1 MTREQLKTFL
11 STPKGKLIA
20 VCSLLAVCWIFL
32 FIHFFGD
39 LLSALSDPHSV
50 DTAEKELKRLR
61 VRYAAVSEDFEE
73 FTAQRKRYN
82 AIITGAWLESR
93 DGQVETALRQ
103 KISDAVAAIE
113 FKLSSLGS
121 VNTGRINN
129 DLYYADIDVSA
140 EGAMDEIFKLISA
153 LEGIRPAPVWKRLYL
168 RPDNRP
174 QPQTRSVSTLN
185 LANLGATVEYS
196 RLSMN
201 GTLRIICADE
211 AAYRRVSGGERK
223 AKP

>member
-1 MTREQLKTFL
+1 MTREQVKAFL
-11 STPKGKLIA
+11 ATPKGKLIA
-20 VCSLLAVCWIFL
+20 VCSLLGLCWIFL
-32 FIHFFGD
+32 FFYFFGD
-39 LLSALSDPHSV
+39 TLSALGDPQSV
-50 DTAEKELKRLR
+50 DKAEKELKRLR
-61 VRYAAVSEDFEE
+61 AQNTSVAERYDE
-73 FTAQRKRYN
+73 FMAQRKRYN
-82 AIITGAWLESR
+82 AIITDAWLESR

-103 KISDAVAAIE
+103 KITDAVTAIE

-153 LEGIRPAPVWKRLYL
+153 LEGIRPAPVWKRLNL

-185 LANLGATVEYS
+185 LANMGVTVEYS

-211 AAYRRVSGGERK
+211 AAYRRVSGVERK